1 MTVWWL
7 ECCLFCFFKQKTA
20 YEMRIS
26 DWSSHVCS
34 SDLAVLADGPQDP
47 ASRFLGGLRWPQP
60 NQKAKRNQRLHL
72 KCGLRPW
79 LTRPFLQKRRLRRR
93 EGQTIRVARPAP
105 IRRGDRLRPPPSA
118 SPRRPLSGARP
129 PPSRCHPWRYE
140 EHKSEPQSL

>member
-93 EGQTIRVARPAP
+93 EGPDDPGGPPGADSQGRSPQTAAFSISSAPLIWRSAVAVAMATLATPRS
-105 IRRGDRLRPPPSA
+105 DRN
-118 SPRRPLSGARP
+118 
-129 PPSRCHPWRYE
+129 
-140 EHKSEPQSL
+140 KVV

>member
-93 EGQTIRVARPAP
+93 QGQTIRVARAAP
-105 IRRGDRLRPPPSA
+105 IRRRSA
-118 SPRRPLSGARP
+118 G
-129 PPSRCHPWRYE
+129 HT
-140 EHKSEPQSL
+140 SELQTLIRITYAVFWLLTQTLHNN